1 MTQHI
6 SPQQIILGRVD
17 DVELLG
23 LLIKGM
29 TREADRRINDLLRPL
44 GITSCQAEAL
54 QLLDRYGPLS
64 LGELGALMIAEG
76 GHPSRLVDRLVEAGL
91 AHRRQAAH
99 DRRQIEISCTDRG
112 SELATRAAESKEIFR
127 SWVRERLRGQDVAAA
142 SAVLRACLVDTPLG
156 ETVERRLDRP
166 LAARLELEPTP
177 PR

>member
-1 MTQHI
+1 
-6 SPQQIILGRVD
+6 VD
-17 DVELLG
+17 DVEFLG

-91 AHRRQAAH
+91 AHRQQAEH
-99 DRRQIEISCTDRG
+99 DRRQIEISCTARG
-112 SELATRAAESKEIFR
+112 SEVATRAVEAKEIFR
-127 SWVRERLRGQDVAAA
+127 SWVKERVHGQDLAAT
-142 SAVLRACLVDTPLG
+142 SALLEACLADTPLG
-156 ETVERRLDRP
+156 ETVRRRRDRP
-166 LAARLELEPTP
+166 LAVNLEPS
-177 PR
+177 PRR